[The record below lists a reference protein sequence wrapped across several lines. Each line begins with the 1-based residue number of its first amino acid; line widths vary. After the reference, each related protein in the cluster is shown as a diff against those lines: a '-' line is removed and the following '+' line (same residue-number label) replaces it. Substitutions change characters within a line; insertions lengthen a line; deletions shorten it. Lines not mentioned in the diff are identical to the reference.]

1 MKVIYWPFQG
11 SVSVLLV
18 SRLPYLYCH
27 DVPYSFVVAGRVK
40 VDLSALLWVL
50 FPCVYCHFLIFCPLT
65 EEYLIVS
72 IPNLC
77 CLPYNR
83 YLCRSIRSCCLFY
96 M

>member
-1 MKVIYWPFQG
+1 MEVIYWQG
-11 SVSVLLV
+11 SVSVLFV
-18 SRLPYLYCH
+18 SRLPFLYCL
-27 DVPYSFVVAGRVK
+27 DVPYSFVVAGRVR
-40 VDLSALLWVL
+40 VDLSAHFSVL
-50 FPCVYCHFLIFCPLT
+50 FPCVCCHFLIFCPLS

-77 CLPYNR
+77 CLLYTR